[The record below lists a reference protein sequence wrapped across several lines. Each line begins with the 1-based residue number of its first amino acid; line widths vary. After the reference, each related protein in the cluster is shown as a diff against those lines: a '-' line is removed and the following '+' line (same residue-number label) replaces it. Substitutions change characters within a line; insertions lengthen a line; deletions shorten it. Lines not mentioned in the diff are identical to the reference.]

1 DSEDSDMDDRDDGGR
16 GGKNAVGSP
25 LRVHYRKEVDEL
37 RDVIATVDLENRENF
52 HHALWLVME
61 KGLSQKDFAE
71 HRGFRASTVNRWAPG
86 ARAPPPTRRPA
97 VVRDALTM
105 LYDEIRRGTPVVMR
119 SFPEGE
125 DADASPERGRA
136 AKTSK
141 G

>member
-1 DSEDSDMDDRDDGGR
+1 MDDNRDDGGQ
-16 GGKNAVGSP
+16 GGKARTNDHVGSP

-52 HHALWLVME
+52 HHALWLVTE

-71 HRGFRASTVNRWAPG
+71 HRGFRASTVNRWVTG
-86 ARAPPPTRRPA
+86 AKAPPPKRRPA
-97 VVRDALTM
+97 VVRDALAM
-105 LYDEIRRGTPVVMR
+105 LYEEIRKGSPVVMK
-119 SFPEGE
+119 SFPEGD
-125 DADASPERGRA
+125 DADASPQRKRA